1 MVLLLCDV
9 SPVPAARGCHRMSST
24 MGVTV
29 EIAVPGL
36 LPDLVGRL
44 SANGCTTDAV
54 DERVC
59 RVVHLQAVDAAEEW
73 YELRFF
79 FRAWAARNGV
89 EVTLRPDWQ
98 RGAAGQ
104 PESA

>member
-1 MVLLLCDV
+1 
-9 SPVPAARGCHRMSST
+9 

-29 EIAVPGL
+29 EIAAPGL

-44 SANGCTTDAV
+44 SASGCMTRAL

-59 RVVHLQAVDAAEEW
+59 RVVHLHAVDAAEEW

-79 FRAWAARNGV
+79 LRAWGVENGV
-89 EVTLRPDWQ
+89 GVMLRPDWQ
-98 RGAAGQ
+98 RDGAAEA
-104 PESA
+104 ESA

>member
-1 MVLLLCDV
+1 MPC
-9 SPVPAARGCHRMSST
+9 T

-29 EIAVPGL
+29 EIAAPGL
-36 LPDLVGRL
+36 LPELVGRL
-44 SANGCTTDAV
+44 SANGCMTRAM

-79 FRAWAARNGV
+79 LRAWEVENGV

-98 RGAAGQ
+98 REQ
-104 PESA
+104 VPEPESA